1 MHVKLTISKRFASR
15 TEKGGR
21 NSGEKNIKY
30 KRPYT
35 KKKKKTTMQ
44 QIILRNL
51 IFLLY

>member
-35 KKKKKTTMQ
+35 KKKKKKKQ
-44 QIILRNL
+44 PCSK
-51 IFLLY
+51 LY

>member
-1 MHVKLTISKRFASR
+1 MSNSQYQSALPTR

-35 KKKKKTTMQ
+35 KNKTKKKQPCSK
-44 QIILRNL
+44 
-51 IFLLY
+51 LY